1 MLDLGTSF
9 LASVA
14 RDPDALAI
22 VDGELRLT
30 YDGWY
35 RKISALVAGFDD
47 LGLHPGDHLVTL
59 LQNRWEAATI
69 HWACQF
75 AGVIITPL
83 NWRSSA
89 SELDFCLDNSE
100 AKAIVY
106 EEVSAEAVRSS
117 SRAGMCPRI
126 AVGDPHSHP
135 MTFDALIERSA
146 GAGPPRVGP
155 DAWSVMLYTSGTTAR
170 PKGVPRRQRAE
181 RAAALAHVA
190 QNLYGQRERTL
201 GAMPLYH
208 TMGVRSLLAM
218 SLIGGAFVCLPRFD
232 VARALELIAAEKLTN
247 LYLVPTLYH
256 DLLHHERFQTTDVSS
271 VRKLGFAGAP
281 MTDGLL
287 QSLKAAFK
295 PDLFV
300 NHYGSSEIYTFT
312 IDQNAAAKPGSA
324 GRAGI
329 NQMVRVARLGAT
341 SPDEVAGLDEEGE
354 IIALLAGD
362 ESFEGYWR
370 RPDADAKALRHG
382 WYFTG
387 DTGYFDRDGDLF
399 VTGRV
404 DDMIITGGENVSP
417 VEIESCLSLHPA
429 VLEVAVVGLAD
440 ERWGKIVSAFVK
452 RSGAVEPPQLDQ
464 FCRDA
469 GLASFK
475 RPRRYIF
482 VEALPKSPVGKL
494 LRRKLLAGEYEP
506 SKRPRRPRKPR
517 KPLHLNQ
524 EPHDEFDFRR
534 PSPCQLDGFR
544 VDIDPARERADV
556 ILDRPPLNVIS
567 MPQRDQLRLLFEA
580 LEEDERVRVI
590 VLRAVGEHFSS
601 GGNIKGFLEAT
612 PELVSRLAWNIAA
625 PARCAKPVIAANR
638 GYCFGVGF
646 ELSLAC
652 DFRIVSETCFYALPE
667 QRLGQIPGSGGS
679 ARLQKIIGITRTKDI
694 VMRSRRIPAKQA
706 YDWGIATECVPDDK
720 LEATTDALVDELRA
734 FSPLAQRTAKKLLN
748 DTEDATLSLA
758 IELEGH
764 CYSRLRQSDDFR
776 EGVEA
781 FHAKRPAR
789 FKGT

>member
-30 YDGWY
+30 YEPWC

-89 SELDFCLDNSE
+89 SELDFCLEDSE

-117 SRAGMCPRI
+117 SRAGTCPRI
-126 AVGDPHSHP
+126 AVGDPHAHP
-135 MTFDALIERSA
+135 MTFEGLLERSA
-146 GAGPPRVGP
+146 SAVQPRVGP

-232 VARALELIAAEKLTN
+232 VARALDLIAAEKLTN
-247 LYLVPTLYH
+247 LYLAPTLYH
-256 DLLHHERFQTTDVSS
+256 GPLHPQRFRTTDVRS

-287 QSLKAAFK
+287 QSLKAAFT

-300 NHYGSSEIYTFT
+300 NHYGSAEIYTFT

-341 SPDEVAGLDEEGE
+341 SPDEVAGPGEEGE

-429 VLEVAVVGLAD
+429 VSEVAVAGTIDARWGRIVTAFIKRRGPVESHELDAFCRTSGLANY
-440 ERWGKIVSAFVK
+440 
-452 RSGAVEPPQLDQ
+452 
-464 FCRDA
+464 
-469 GLASFK
+469 K
-475 RPRRYIF
+475 RPRRYVF
-482 VEALPKSPVGKL
+482 VAEVPRSPVGKL
-494 LRRKLLAGEYEP
+494 LRRKLVAGE
-506 SKRPRRPRKPR
+506 
-517 KPLHLNQ
+517 
-524 EPHDEFDFRR
+524 
-534 PSPCQLDGFR
+534 
-544 VDIDPARERADV
+544 
-556 ILDRPPLNVIS
+556 
-567 MPQRDQLRLLFEA
+567 FEA
-580 LEEDERVRVI
+580 E
-590 VLRAVGEHFSS
+590 
-601 GGNIKGFLEAT
+601 K
-612 PELVSRLAWNIAA
+612 
-625 PARCAKPVIAANR
+625 
-638 GYCFGVGF
+638 
-646 ELSLAC
+646 
-652 DFRIVSETCFYALPE
+652 
-667 QRLGQIPGSGGS
+667 
-679 ARLQKIIGITRTKDI
+679 
-694 VMRSRRIPAKQA
+694 
-706 YDWGIATECVPDDK
+706 ATEAAAGPDASSS
-720 LEATTDALVDELRA
+720 EG
-734 FSPLAQRTAKKLLN
+734 TA
-748 DTEDATLSLA
+748 A
-758 IELEGH
+758 
-764 CYSRLRQSDDFR
+764 
-776 EGVEA
+776 
-781 FHAKRPAR
+781 
-789 FKGT
+789 